1 MWSLDSENVGINL
14 SITTSG
20 VILEVTSTV
29 KQVMIA
35 NILKTIAVL
44 GTHLGALHGLTCLIF
59 IASMRVSTT
68 VNHILQRK
76 LKQRDPKYLQDF
88 QSGEPHSEWWNVDLN
103 PSRLFSK
110 LLLSATLCCLSVGL

>member
-1 MWSLDSENVGINL
+1 MWSLDSENLGINL

-20 VILEVTSTV
+20 VILEVISTV

-35 NILKTIAVL
+35 NILKIVAVL

-76 LKQRDPKYLQDF
+76 LKQREI
-88 QSGEPHSEWWNVDLN
+88 QSIFKIFRVVNHLVSGGTWI
-103 PSRLFSK
+103 
-110 LLLSATLCCLSVGL
+110 